1 MCSPGEGKASCFGR
15 PEDVQ
20 HVAVGRQDR
29 EADVLKD
36 RVWRA
41 QLQEQH
47 DENSVVRDLRE
58 REHGINFS
66 LRGADPQRNLRG
78 LEPKDRRLSF

>member
-20 HVAVGRQDR
+20 HVAVGRQDW

-41 QLQEQH
+41 QLKEQH
-47 DENSVVRDLRE
+47 DEDAVVWDL
-58 REHGINFS
+58 
-66 LRGADPQRNLRG
+66 
-78 LEPKDRRLSF
+78 KKW